1 MNEKGQKLTCST
13 MSLKT
18 LYFAVHTFLLGIFFN
33 EVLNE
38 QYVQDVVYMKQIW
51 CNLTHSKKDK
61 NKNKFFKNIKASS
74 MINNFNVLNFLRLK
88 SPQMVIIYIF

>member
-38 QYVQDVVYMKQIW
+38 
-51 CNLTHSKKDK
+51 
-61 NKNKFFKNIKASS
+61 
-74 MINNFNVLNFLRLK
+74 
-88 SPQMVIIYIF
+88 